1 MAGAPLIQVHLAR
14 VQSCVR
20 GKGGSD
26 LRRGENRCHVIT
38 NHRTAPKSLISK
50 IAAVMQSSLFDS
62 VLTRQKP
69 LDATPAGA
77 PAPRLG
83 DVNEED
89 LHRLLDGIE
98 RLKAQHA
105 EVEKQYEQELA
116 AAKSSKA
123 GSFLCQH
130 PQLCEHSNV
139 TTVS

>member
-1 MAGAPLIQVHLAR
+1 
-14 VQSCVR
+14 
-20 GKGGSD
+20 
-26 LRRGENRCHVIT
+26 
-38 NHRTAPKSLISK
+38 
-50 IAAVMQSSLFDS
+50 MQSSLFDS

-123 GSFLCQH
+123 GSFLSTS
-130 PQLCEHSNV
+130 PTMLHSNV